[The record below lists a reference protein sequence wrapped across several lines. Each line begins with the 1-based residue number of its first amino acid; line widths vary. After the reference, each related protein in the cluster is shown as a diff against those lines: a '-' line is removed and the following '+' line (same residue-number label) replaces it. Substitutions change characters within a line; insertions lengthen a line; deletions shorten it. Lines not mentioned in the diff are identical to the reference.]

1 MKKWLLVLALSGAA
15 PADELFDGE
24 WIDLTHEFSDE
35 TIYWP
40 TADSFKKET
49 VFQGRAEAG
58 FYYAAH
64 KFSAAEH
71 GGTHLDAPVHF
82 AENRHTLEQVPVEQ
96 LIGPGAL
103 IRIAEKVE
111 KNRNYQL
118 SVEDILLW
126 EEENGEIAAD
136 SILLVDTG
144 SSRFWPDREKYM
156 GTSERGPGA
165 LDKLKFPG
173 IHPAAAK
180 FLATKRKIKAVGL
193 DSPSIDFG
201 ASKLFESHQIL
212 FEKNI
217 PGLEN
222 VANLDQLPLKGFTVF
237 ALPMKIKGGSG
248 GPARVVAFIPGERK
262 QCLPR

>member
-1 MKKWLLVLALSGAA
+1 MRKWLLILVLSC
-15 PADELFDGE
+15 PAQADKLFDGE
-24 WIDLTHEFSDE
+24 WIDLTHEFSEE

-40 TADSFKKET
+40 TAEPFKKET

-58 FYYAAH
+58 FYYEAH
-64 KFSAAEH
+64 SFSAAEH
-71 GGTHLDAPVHF
+71 GGTHLDAPIHF

-118 SVEDILLW
+118 SVEDVLLW
-126 EEENGEIAAD
+126 EKDNGEIVED

-144 SSRFWPDREKYM
+144 SSKLWPDREKYM

-165 LDKLKFPG
+165 LAKLKFPG
-173 IHPAAAK
+173 IHPEAAE
-180 FLATKRKIKAVGL
+180 FLATKRKVKAVGL

-201 ASKLFESHQIL
+201 GSKLFESHQIL

-217 PGLEN
+217 PGMEN
-222 VANLDQLPLKGFTVF
+222 VANLDRLPLKGFTVI

-248 GPARVVAFIPGERK
+248 GPLRVVAFLPSGRK
-262 QCLPR
+262 

>member
-1 MKKWLLVLALSGAA
+1 MRKWLLILALSCSVQ
-15 PADELFDGE
+15 ADKLFDGE
-24 WIDLTHEFSDE
+24 WIDLTHEFSE
-35 TIYWP
+35 ESIYWP
-40 TADSFKKET
+40 TAEPFKKET

-58 FYYAAH
+58 FYYEAH
-64 KFSAAEH
+64 SFSAAEH
-71 GGTHLDAPVHF
+71 GGTHLDAPIHF

-103 IRIAEKVE
+103 IRIAEKVK

-118 SVEDILLW
+118 SVEDVLLW
-126 EEENGEIAAD
+126 EKDNGEIAED

-144 SSRFWPDREKYM
+144 SSKLWPDREKYL

-165 LDKLKFPG
+165 LAKLKFPG
-173 IHPAAAK
+173 IHPEAAE
-180 FLATKRKIKAVGL
+180 FLATKRKVKAVGL

-201 ASKLFESHQIL
+201 GSKLFESHQIL

-217 PGLEN
+217 PGMEN
-222 VANLDQLPLKGFTVF
+222 VANLDRLPLKGFTVF

-248 GPARVVAFIPGERK
+248 GPLRVVAFLPSGRK
-262 QCLPR
+262 

>member
-1 MKKWLLVLALSGAA
+1 MKKWLLILALSCPAGA
-15 PADELFDGE
+15 DGLFDGE
-24 WIDLTHEFSDE
+24 WIDLTHEFSAE

-49 VFQGRAEAG
+49 VFQGRVEAG

-64 KFSAAEH
+64 NFSAAEH
-71 GGTHLDAPVHF
+71 GGTHLDAPIHF
-82 AENRHTLEQVPVEQ
+82 AENRNTLEQVPVEQ

-103 IRIAEKVE
+103 IRIAEKVQE
-111 KNRNYQL
+111 NRNYQL

-126 EEENGEIAAD
+126 EKENGALAAD

-144 SSRFWPDREKYM
+144 SSKLWPDREKYM

-165 LDKLKFPG
+165 LAKLKFPG
-173 IHPAAAK
+173 IHPEAAQ
-180 FLATKRKIKAVGL
+180 FLATQRKIKAVGL

-201 ASKLFESHQIL
+201 GSTLFESHQIL

-217 PGLEN
+217 PGMEN

-248 GPARVVAFIPGERK
+248 GPLRIVAFIPGAGGRK
-262 QCLPR
+262 

>member
-1 MKKWLLVLALSGAA
+1 MKKWLLVLALSGPA

-49 VFQGRAEAG
+49 VFQGRTEAG

-118 SVEDILLW
+118 SVEDILRW
-126 EEENGEIAAD
+126 EKENGEIAAN

-144 SSRFWPDREKYM
+144 SSKLWPDREKYM

-173 IHPAAAK
+173 VHPAAAK
-180 FLATKRKIKAVGL
+180 FLATERKIKAVGL

-222 VANLDQLPLKGFTVF
+222 VANLDRLPLKGFTVF

-262 QCLPR
+262 QCQSR

>member
-1 MKKWLLVLALSGAA
+1 MRKWLLILALSCPAQ
-15 PADELFDGE
+15 ADELFDGE
-24 WIDLTHEFSDE
+24 WIDLTHEFSEE

-40 TADSFKKET
+40 TADPFKKET
-49 VFQGRAEAG
+49 TFQGRAEAG
-58 FYYAAH
+58 FYYEAYT
-64 KFSAAEH
+64 FSAAEH
-71 GGTHLDAPVHF
+71 GGTHLDAPIHF

-103 IRIAEKVE
+103 IRIAEKVK

-126 EEENGEIAAD
+126 EKDNGEVEED

-144 SSRFWPDREKYM
+144 SSQLWPDREKYM
-156 GTSERGPGA
+156 GTSERGPAA
-165 LDKLKFPG
+165 LAKLKFPG
-173 IHPAAAK
+173 IHPEAAK

-201 ASKLFESHQIL
+201 GSKLFESHQIL

-217 PGLEN
+217 PGMEN
-222 VANLDQLPLKGFTVF
+222 VANLDRLPLKGFMVF

-248 GPARVVAFIPGERK
+248 GPLRIVAFIPNGRK
-262 QCLPR
+262 

>member
-1 MKKWLLVLALSGAA
+1 MKKWLLILALSG
-15 PADELFDGE
+15 PAQADPLFDGE
-24 WIDLTHEFSDE
+24 WIDLTHEFSE
-35 TIYWP
+35 EAIYWP

-49 VFQGRAEAG
+49 VFEGRAEAG
-58 FYYAAH
+58 FYYAAYN
-64 KFSAAEH
+64 FSAAEH
-71 GGTHLDAPVHF
+71 GGTHLDAPIHF
-82 AENRHTLEQVPVEQ
+82 AENRNTLEQVPVEQ

-118 SVEDILLW
+118 SVEDILRW
-126 EEENGEIAAD
+126 EKENGEIAED
-136 SILLVDTG
+136 SILLIDTG
-144 SSRFWPDREKYM
+144 SSKLWPDPEKYL

-165 LDKLKFPG
+165 LAKLKFPG
-173 IHPAAAK
+173 IHPEAAK

-201 ASKLFESHQIL
+201 GSKLFESHQIL

-217 PGLEN
+217 PGMEN
-222 VANLDQLPLKGFTVF
+222 VANLDRLPLKGFTVI

-248 GPARVVAFIPGERK
+248 GPLRVVAFIPRGRK
-262 QCLPR
+262 

>member
-1 MKKWLLVLALSGAA
+1 MRKWLLILALSCSAQ
-15 PADELFDGE
+15 ADKLFDGE
-24 WIDLTHEFSDE
+24 WIDLTHEFSE
-35 TIYWP
+35 ESIYWP
-40 TADSFKKET
+40 TADPFKKET

-58 FYYAAH
+58 FYYEAH
-64 KFSAAEH
+64 SFSAAEH
-71 GGTHLDAPVHF
+71 GGTHLDAPIHF

-118 SVEDILLW
+118 SVEDVLLW
-126 EEENGEIAAD
+126 EKDNGEIAED

-144 SSRFWPDREKYM
+144 SSKLWPDREKYM

-165 LDKLKFPG
+165 LAKLKFPG
-173 IHPAAAK
+173 IHPEAAE
-180 FLATKRKIKAVGL
+180 FLATKRKVKAVGL

-201 ASKLFESHQIL
+201 GSKLFESHQIL

-217 PGLEN
+217 PGMEN
-222 VANLDQLPLKGFTVF
+222 VANLDRLPPKGFTVI

-248 GPARVVAFIPGERK
+248 GPLRVVAFLPSGRK
-262 QCLPR
+262 

>member
-1 MKKWLLVLALSGAA
+1 MKKWLLILALSC
-15 PADELFDGE
+15 PVQADKLFDGE
-24 WIDLTHEFSDE
+24 WIDLTHEFSEE

-40 TADSFKKET
+40 TAEPFKKET
-49 VFQGRAEAG
+49 TFEGRTEAG
-58 FYYAAH
+58 FYYEAH
-64 KFSAAEH
+64 SFSAAEH
-71 GGTHLDAPVHF
+71 GGTHLDAPIHF

-118 SVEDILLW
+118 SVEDVLLW
-126 EEENGEIAAD
+126 EKDNGEIAED

-144 SSRFWPDREKYM
+144 SSKLWPDREKYM

-165 LDKLKFPG
+165 LAKLKFPG
-173 IHPAAAK
+173 IHPEAAE
-180 FLATKRKIKAVGL
+180 FLATKRKVKAVGL

-201 ASKLFESHQIL
+201 GSKLFESHQIL
-212 FEKNI
+212 FERNI
-217 PGLEN
+217 PGMEN
-222 VANLDQLPLKGFTVF
+222 VANLDRLPLKGFTVI

-248 GPARVVAFIPGERK
+248 GPLRVVAFLPSGRK
-262 QCLPR
+262 

>member
-1 MKKWLLVLALSGAA
+1 MKKWLLILALSCPAQ
-15 PADELFDGE
+15 ADELFDGE
-24 WIDLTHEFSDE
+24 WIDLTHEFSE
-35 TIYWP
+35 ESIYWP
-40 TADSFKKET
+40 TAEPFKKET

-58 FYYAAH
+58 FYYEAH
-64 KFSAAEH
+64 SFSAAEH
-71 GGTHLDAPVHF
+71 GGTHLDAPIHF

-118 SVEDILLW
+118 SVEDVLLW
-126 EEENGEIAAD
+126 EKENGEIAED

-144 SSRFWPDREKYM
+144 SSKLWPDREKYM
-156 GTSERGPGA
+156 GTNERGPGA
-165 LDKLKFPG
+165 LAKLKFPG
-173 IHPAAAK
+173 IHPEAAK

-201 ASKLFESHQIL
+201 GSRLFESHQIL

-217 PGLEN
+217 PGMEN
-222 VANLDQLPLKGFTVF
+222 VANLDRLPLKGFTVF

-248 GPARVVAFIPGERK
+248 GPLRVVAFIPSGRK
-262 QCLPR
+262 